1 MRYFPAS
8 AVLLLGVVY
17 FAPQSPSAET
27 LGPDSI
33 SSIVSET
40 STKFSLKPEE
50 RKDFQSAAE
59 KEVAQLKS
67 AEAKRSVLEKISK
80 EKGVVSGEEAAAL
93 ASAIWPRAPRIS
105 VYWENATPEQLKNEC
120 NWIRDAVK
128 RTWEKAADIR
138 FLQWKPVEAQTQGGI
153 RIKFEDVRSNCSNLG
168 KYLNGKESGMVL
180 NLTFN
185 NFSPDCKS
193 IRKSCIEKIAVHEFG
208 HALGFA
214 HEDTHPDTPND
225 CKSERQGTPA
235 DYPVTIYD
243 PSSVMN
249 YCNPRWNNNGELSR
263 LDAEAVKYLYGPPK
277 P

>member
-8 AVLLLGVVY
+8 AVLLLVVIY

-27 LGPDSI
+27 LEPDSVT
-33 SSIVSET
+33 SIVSET
-40 STKFSLKPEE
+40 STKFGLKPEE
-50 RKDFQSAAE
+50 RKDFQTAVE

-67 AEAKRSVLEKISK
+67 AEAKRSLLEKISK
-80 EKGVVSGEEAAAL
+80 KKQPSGEEAAAL
-93 ASAIWPRAPRIS
+93 ASAIWLRAPRIS
-105 VYWENATPEQLKNEC
+105 VYWENATTEQVKNEC
-120 NWIRDAVK
+120 NWIREAVK

-138 FLQWKPVEAQTQGGI
+138 FLEWKPVEAQTQGGI
-153 RIKFEDVRSNCSNLG
+153 RIKFEDDRPYCKNLG
-168 KYLNGKESGMVL
+168 KYLNGQESGMVL

-193 IRKSCIEKIAVHEFG
+193 TRKSCIEKIAVHEFG

-214 HEDTHPDTPND
+214 HEDTRSDTPND
-225 CKSERQGTPA
+225 CTSERQGTPA